1 MGSKHKEL
9 EVCDTLRAMTSVQLE
24 MWWDSLHDW
33 SAVMAEHVFNERQA
47 CKVRWLGCFLCERE
61 NRMDGALPRM
71 EEKWIMSLLGGTVV
85 GVF

>member
-1 MGSKHKEL
+1 MGSKHEEL

-47 CKVRWLGCFLCERE
+47 CKVR
-61 NRMDGALPRM
+61 
-71 EEKWIMSLLGGTVV
+71 
-85 GVF
+85 